1 MIFDNP
7 IQAASEFCQV
17 LAECDELKDHIII
30 GNSIKNIPFV
40 ETIAN
45 ELNLYY
51 DMLFN
56 KSIYA
61 PNNECQ
67 IAKISETKDIVFI
80 SELIEA
86 FSIKEDYIMSISKV
100 LYDEAIMGKVA
111 KYRHSLPLSDL
122 KEKDILILDQGSNSG
137 LTLNL
142 CHKSLLGLGVKSI
155 KYASALMPCDAY
167 DYYTDLFD
175 KVYYLEKIEH
185 FIDKDYYYKQPLEIS
200 SEYACEILETSN
212 YYLPYQKEIN
222 EKNN

>member
-1 MIFDNP
+1 MIFENP
-7 IQAASEFCQV
+7 IQAASEFCQI
-17 LAECDELKDHIII
+17 LGDSDDLKEHIII

-45 ELNLYY
+45 ELKLYY

-56 KSIYA
+56 KGIYA

-67 IAKISETKDIVFI
+67 IAKISETKDIVYV

-86 FSIKEDYIMSISKV
+86 FSIKEEYIISMSKV
-100 LYDEAIMGKVA
+100 LYDEAIMSKIA
-111 KYRHSLPLSDL
+111 KYRHSLPLSNL
-122 KEKDILILDQGSNSG
+122 KDKDILILDQGSNSG

-142 CHKSLLGLGVKSI
+142 CHKSLLGLGVRSI
-155 KYASALMPCDAY
+155 KYASALIPSNAY
-167 DYYTDLFD
+167 EYYVDLFD

-185 FIDKDYYYKQPLEIS
+185 FIDKDYYYKQSLNIS
-200 SEYACEILETSN
+200 PEYACDILETSKF
-212 YYLPYQKEIN
+212 YLPYQKEIN

>member
-7 IQAASEFCQV
+7 LQAANLFSEV
-17 LAECDELKDHIII
+17 LANTNELENHIII
-30 GNSIKNIPFV
+30 ANSIKNIPFV
-40 ETIAN
+40 ETIAS

-56 KSIYA
+56 KGIYA

-67 IAKISETKDIVFI
+67 IAKISETRDIVYI
-80 SELIEA
+80 QELIEA
-86 FSIKEDYIMSISKV
+86 FSISQDYILSMSTV
-100 LYDEAIMGKVA
+100 LYDESIMTKMA
-111 KYRHSLPLSDL
+111 KYRKSKPLSNL
-122 KEKDILILDQGSNSG
+122 AAKDVLLLDQGSNSG
-137 LTLNL
+137 LTVNL
-142 CHKSLLGLGVKSI
+142 CHKSLLSLGVRSI
-155 KYASALMPCDAY
+155 KYASALIAADSY
-167 DYYTDLFD
+167 EYYVDLFD

-185 FIDKDYYYKQPLEIS
+185 FIDKDYYYKQSLDIA